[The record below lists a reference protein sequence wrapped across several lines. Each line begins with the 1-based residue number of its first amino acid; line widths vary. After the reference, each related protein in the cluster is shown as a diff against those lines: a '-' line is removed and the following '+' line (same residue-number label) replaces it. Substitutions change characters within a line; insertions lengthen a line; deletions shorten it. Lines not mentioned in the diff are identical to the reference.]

1 MPYFRLGPLPYWD
14 MGKASSAK
22 KIARAERAGATSGP
36 TERRALGFPAAVALV
51 IVLGLFLVIFAR
63 ATRDAEVTPTLQ
75 DHWHAAYGVYDCVS
89 NSFLPVFQSEFD
101 PEGIHSHQDGIIHI
115 HPFTSSVTG
124 KQARLS
130 VFMNAMGA
138 EITEEA
144 LVLPGNQSLEAGVN
158 CGGEEAVIQV
168 VRWANAFEGGE
179 PAEVYTEN
187 LGDVRFLADLEAFAI
202 ARAPLGADI
211 PMPDRIDTLE
221 GVTGQNRDDITKPNT
236 SDIPGPQDFE
246 TEEE

>member
-1 MPYFRLGPLPYWD
+1 

-36 TERRALGFPAAVALV
+36 SERRALGFPSAVALV
-51 IVLGLFLVIFAR
+51 IILGLFLVIFAR
-63 ATRDAEVTPTLQ
+63 ATRDAEVTLTLQ

-89 NSFLPVFQSEFD
+89 DSFLPVFQSEYD

-130 VFMNAMGA
+130 VFLNAMGA
-138 EITEEA
+138 EVTEKA
-144 LVLPGNQSLEAGVN
+144 IVLPGDQSLEAGVD

-179 PAEVYTEN
+179 PEEIYTED
-187 LGDVRFLADLEAFAI
+187 LGDVRFLADIEAFTI
-202 ARAPLGADI
+202 ARAPLGFNI
-211 PMPDRIDTLE
+211 PMPDRIETLE
-221 GVTGQNRDDITKPNT
+221 GVTGQSRDVITRPNT
-236 SDIPGPQDFE
+236 SDIPGPQDFG
-246 TEEE
+246 TEE

>member
-1 MPYFRLGPLPYWD
+1 

-36 TERRALGFPAAVALV
+36 SERRALGFPSAVALV
-51 IVLGLFLVIFAR
+51 IILGLFLVIFAR

-89 NSFLPVFQSEFD
+89 DSFLPVFQSEFD

-115 HPFTSSVTG
+115 HPFSSSVTG

-130 VFMNAMGA
+130 VFLTAMGA
-138 EITEEA
+138 EISEEA
-144 LVLPGNQSLEAGVN
+144 IVLPGNQSLEAGVD

-168 VRWANAFEGGE
+168 VRWENALLGGE
-179 PAEVYTEN
+179 PAEIYTEN
-187 LGDVRFLADLEAFAI
+187 LGDVRFLEDLEGFTI
-202 ARAPLGADI
+202 ARAPLGAEI
-211 PMPDRIDTLE
+211 PMPDRVETLE
-221 GVTGQNRDDITKPNT
+221 GVTGQSRENITKPNT
-236 SDIPGPQDFE
+236 SDIPGPQDFG
-246 TEEE
+246 TEE

>member
-1 MPYFRLGPLPYWD
+1 

-36 TERRALGFPAAVALV
+36 SERRALGFPSAVALV
-51 IVLGLFLVIFAR
+51 IILGLFLVIFAR

-89 NSFLPVFQSEFD
+89 DSFLPVFQSEYD

-130 VFMNAMGA
+130 VFLNAMGA
-138 EITEEA
+138 AVNEKAI
-144 LVLPGNQSLEAGVN
+144 VLPGDQSLEAGVD

-168 VRWANAFEGGE
+168 IRWANAFEGGE
-179 PAEVYTEN
+179 PEEIYTED
-187 LGDVRFLADLEAFAI
+187 LGDVRFLADIEAFTI
-202 ARAPLGADI
+202 ARAPLGFNV
-211 PMPDRIDTLE
+211 PMPDRIETLE
-221 GVTGQNRDDITKPNT
+221 GVTGQSRDVITRPNT
-236 SDIPGPQDFE
+236 SDIPGPQDFG
-246 TEEE
+246 TEE